1 MRSSLNFHIPG
12 LGGRKKMTQMQRCVG
27 MACDTIDLVFL
38 LEKSSSIVLH
48 QDVSKGLLVVTFSA
62 CSESLEVVR
71 GFLGCCPIPPA
82 EMESLQKCTRDIL
95 RTACAGNQAYFDV
108 IRKKGCS
115 LYQSCCLCSFVF
127 GSLAVIEC
135 LKGKAKIRILAA
147 LCYRN
152 HPRKCWLQM
161 QRPMNNWP

>member
-1 MRSSLNFHIPG
+1 MFGLGKMRSSLNFHIPG

-108 IRKKGCS
+108 IRKKVATCINHVA
-115 LYQSCCLCSFVF
+115 FVAF
-127 GSLAVIEC
+127 FLGVW
-135 LKGKAKIRILAA
+135 R
-147 LCYRN
+147 
-152 HPRKCWLQM
+152 
-161 QRPMNNWP
+161 

>member
-1 MRSSLNFHIPG
+1 LFGLGKMRSSLNFHIPG

-82 EMESLQKCTRDIL
+82 EMESLQKCTSCISGMAANGRDKNRL
-95 RTACAGNQAYFDV
+95 TQCV
-108 IRKKGCS
+108 
-115 LYQSCCLCSFVF
+115 
-127 GSLAVIEC
+127 GSLTTIFVDSNMVESARIN
-135 LKGKAKIRILAA
+135 LKANCSSAA
-147 LCYRN
+147 ASATNTSLDDCGN
-152 HPRKCWLQM
+152 KG
-161 QRPMNNWP
+161 RPKFLF

>member
-1 MRSSLNFHIPG
+1 
-12 LGGRKKMTQMQRCVG
+12 MTQMQRWVG

-108 IRKKGCS
+108 IRKKVATCINHVA
-115 LYQSCCLCSFVF
+115 FVAF
-127 GSLAVIEC
+127 FWESG
-135 LKGKAKIRILAA
+135 GD
-147 LCYRN
+147 
-152 HPRKCWLQM
+152 
-161 QRPMNNWP
+161 

>member
-1 MRSSLNFHIPG
+1 MFGLGKMRSSLNFHIPG

-27 MACDTIDLVFL
+27 MAWDTIDLVFL

-108 IRKKGCS
+108 IRKKVATCINHVA
-115 LYQSCCLCSFVF
+115 FVAF
-127 GSLAVIEC
+127 FLGVW
-135 LKGKAKIRILAA
+135 R
-147 LCYRN
+147 
-152 HPRKCWLQM
+152 
-161 QRPMNNWP
+161 